1 MLTFA
6 NQPVGQLI
14 DQASITV
21 THSLAAMT
29 HPLFTKHEAT
39 LNQALAAIATR
50 GYWSP
55 FPEMPSPK
63 VYGETANSDG
73 EAAFKAHLNRT
84 FDLNQPTTGET
95 VGNERS
101 PFGLT
106 LGIRYPRADVDAL
119 LAASAA
125 AQSQWRAAGPDAW
138 AGVSLEILTRL
149 NKASFEIGYS
159 VMHTTGQAF
168 MMAFQAGG
176 PHAQDRALEA
186 VAYAWD
192 ELRRIPADAYW
203 EKPQGKNPPLAM
215 HKRFTVVPRGTGL
228 VLGCCT
234 FPTWNGYPGM
244 FADLA
249 TGNTV
254 IVKPHPGAIL
264 PLAITVRIAR
274 EVLREA
280 GFDPNVV
287 TLLATDANDGPLV
300 QDLALRPE
308 IKLIDFTGSTQ
319 NGNWLERH
327 AHQAQVYTEKAGV
340 NQIVIDSVDNLKAV
354 AGNIAFSLALY
365 SGQMCTAPQ
374 NIYVPRDGIR
384 TSEGQISFDDVAK
397 TLAAAVEKLV
407 SDPARAV
414 ELTGAI
420 QNDGVMARIADARQ
434 LGEVLTDSQS
444 LAHPAFPDA
453 HVRSPLMLKMDVRT
467 DAAKFTQEWFGP
479 ISFVIATDSTAQS
492 LDLAGSIAAEHGALT
507 FSVYST
513 DDAVVDAAYD
523 AAIRGGVAL
532 SINLTGSV
540 FVNQTAAYSDFHGTG
555 ANPAANSALSDAAYV
570 ANRFRV
576 VQSRVHVAPK
586 AAPATAGQTA

>member
-1 MLTFA
+1 
-6 NQPVGQLI
+6 
-14 DQASITV
+14 
-21 THSLAAMT
+21 MT
-29 HPLFTKHEAT
+29 HPLFTKHEDT
-39 LNQALAAIATR
+39 LKHALAAIESR

-55 FPEMPSPK
+55 FVEMPSPK
-63 VYGETANSDG
+63 VYGESANADG
-73 EAAFKAHLNRT
+73 EAAFKSHLDKT
-84 FDLNQPTTGET
+84 FALDQPAAGET
-95 VGNERS
+95 VGAERS
-101 PFGLT
+101 PYGIGL
-106 LGIRYPRADVDAL
+106 GVRYPKSTPDAL
-119 LAASAA
+119 IAAAAA
-125 AQSQWRAAGPDAW
+125 AQPAWRKAGPTAW
-138 AGVSLEILTRL
+138 IGVCMEILARL
-149 NKASFEIGYS
+149 NRASFEIAYS

-192 ELRRIPADAYW
+192 ELRRIPADAHW

-215 HKRFTVVPRGTGL
+215 HKRYTIVPRGTGL

-234 FPTWNGYPGM
+234 FPTWNGYPGL

-274 EVLREA
+274 DVLREA

-287 TLLATDANDGPLV
+287 TLLATEPNDGALV

-319 NGNWLERH
+319 NGTWLERH

-340 NQIVIDSVDNLKAV
+340 NQIVIDSVDDLKA
-354 AGNIAFSLALY
+354 AAKNIAFSLSLY

-374 NIYVPRDGIR
+374 NIYVPRGGIR
-384 TSEGQISFDDVAK
+384 TADGHASFDEVAQ
-397 TLAAAVEKLV
+397 AIAVAVQKLTG
-407 SDPARAV
+407 DPARSV
-414 ELTGAI
+414 ELIGAI
-420 QNDGVMARIADARQ
+420 QNDGVTARIDDARK
-434 LGEVLTDSQS
+434 LGRVLADS
-444 LAHPAFPDA
+444 LALQHPAFPDA
-453 HVRSPLMLKMDVRT
+453 RVRT
-467 DAAKFTQEWFGP
+467 PLVLQLDAADREKFTQEWFGP

-492 LDLAGSIAAEHGALT
+492 LDLAGAIAAEHGALT
-507 FSVYST
+507 LSAYST
-513 DDAVVDAAYD
+513 DAAVIDAAHD
-523 AAIRGGVAL
+523 AAVRGGVAL
-532 SINLTGSV
+532 SINLTGGV
-540 FVNQTAAYSDFHGTG
+540 FVNQSAAFSDFHGTG
-555 ANPAANSALSDAAYV
+555 ANPAANAALADSAFV

-586 AAPATAGQTA
+586 ATPAEAGQTA